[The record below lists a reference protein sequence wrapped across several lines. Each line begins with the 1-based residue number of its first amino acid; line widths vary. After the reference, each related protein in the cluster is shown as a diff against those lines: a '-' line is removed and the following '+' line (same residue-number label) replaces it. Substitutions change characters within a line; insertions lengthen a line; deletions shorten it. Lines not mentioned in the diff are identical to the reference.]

1 MNTDLLPRDGRILC
15 AVSGGADSMYLLFRL
30 RELGY
35 DAAAA
40 HFNHGIRGKAA
51 DRDEAFVRD
60 ICKEHGI
67 PFLSEKG
74 DATAYARE
82 NGLGLEDAARRLRY
96 AFLDRAADALGAAV
110 IATAHTADDNA
121 ETVLM
126 HLVRGAGL
134 RGLCGIPPVRGRIV
148 RPILDDT
155 HDDALSY
162 LSKHGLPNVE
172 DETNAC
178 DDMTRNRLRHS
189 VMPALK
195 QENPAL
201 TEAICRMTALLRED
215 EAYLSGLADRFIREK
230 SVDESLPAGEL
241 AALPRP
247 VALRVVRGMAG
258 GGITAQQ
265 AEAVLHIAANGGYAD
280 VTGTRIGTSGGRIFF
295 GVSEADTLPD
305 RTLSVGQFTALPEKK
320 LLVKAERIPAAPQ
333 DVYTSFNT
341 FFLKCANIDGDLIV
355 GARRPGDTIRP
366 AGRHITKSVR
376 RLLAESGVPAWQRGA
391 IPVIRDGRGVL
402 GIYGVAVDERVCAQ
416 PGDEDIMRLE
426 FIREDT

>member
-1 MNTDLLPRDGRILC
+1 
-15 AVSGGADSMYLLFRL
+15 MYLLFRL

-35 DAAAA
+35 NVAAA
-40 HFNHGIRGKAA
+40 HYNHGMRGAAA

-74 DATAYARE
+74 DARAYARE
-82 NGLGLEDAARRLRY
+82 IGLGLEDAARRLRY
-96 AFLDRAADALGAAV
+96 AFLDRAADALGASV

-126 HLVRGAGL
+126 HLIRGAAL
-134 RGLCGIPPVRGRIV
+134 RGLCGIPPVRSRIV

-162 LSKHGLPNVE
+162 LSIHGLPHVE

-178 DDMTRNRLRHS
+178 DDMTRNRIRHS
-189 VMPALK
+189 VIPSLK
-195 QENPAL
+195 LENPAL

-215 EAYLSGLADRFIREK
+215 EAYLSELADRFIREK
-230 SVDESLPAGEL
+230 AVDKSLPAGEL

-247 VALRVVRGMAG
+247 VALRVVRGMTG

-265 AEAVLHIAANGGYAD
+265 AEAVINIAANSGFAD
-280 VTGTRIGTSGGRIFF
+280 VTGMRVGTSGGRIYF
-295 GVSEADTLPD
+295 GISEAAALPD
-305 RTLSVGQFTALPEKK
+305 RPLPVGQITALPDLK

-366 AGRHITKSVR
+366 AGRSITKSVR

-402 GIYGVAVDERVCAQ
+402 GIYGIAVDERVCAY
-416 PGDEDIMRLE
+416 PGDEDILRLD